1 MIRINLLPVREARR
15 RADVQQQLA
24 VIGLVLAASLGGAG
38 WMHLT
43 MTSKISDAR
52 MRVAQTE
59 AEIKKFDEQ
68 LKQVEAYK
76 AKKKEVQDKLD
87 VIQGLER
94 SRSGSDA
101 RQIATFSYNWEL
113 PFGPGKRYLSGA
125 HGALRQVAAGW
136 AVNGVTSFRT
146 GLPLTVFDSAN
157 RTQTGG
163 GTARANRV
171 CDGNLSTSQR
181 IPTHWFDTSCFTADR
196 PGTVGTAGRR
206 IIDGPGINNWDLY
219 LQKRTRLGGER
230 VGLEFRIEAFNA
242 FNHTQFGPGPN
253 QTTNLTGVDLNL
265 ESPTFG
271 QFVSAREA
279 RVIQLGVRFTF

>member
-38 WMHLT
+38 WTHLT

-94 SRSGSDA
+94 SRSGPVHMMDELAVHTPDRLWLTKLDA
-101 RQIATFSYNWEL
+101 KAGKITLEGKSLDNEIVALFLTKLNDSPYFDKVELGATEL
-113 PFGPGKRYLSGA
+113 ETKEGLKLNKFQVVAMADDPNKPKPDPAQAPAAPAPAKGKPGAKPGA
-125 HGALRQVAAGW
+125 KKGGAAA
-136 AVNGVTSFRT
+136 
-146 GLPLTVFDSAN
+146 
-157 RTQTGG
+157 
-163 GTARANRV
+163 
-171 CDGNLSTSQR
+171 
-181 IPTHWFDTSCFTADR
+181 AD
-196 PGTVGTAGRR
+196 
-206 IIDGPGINNWDLY
+206 
-219 LQKRTRLGGER
+219 
-230 VGLEFRIEAFNA
+230 
-242 FNHTQFGPGPN
+242 H
-253 QTTNLTGVDLNL
+253 
-265 ESPTFG
+265 
-271 QFVSAREA
+271 
-279 RVIQLGVRFTF
+279 